1 MPVICTTKPKFCSEH
16 LVRFAGGEGV
26 VRGAN
31 WEFGRWTYVVE
42 MALGIEP
49 EFSRIGPEAMVLLD
63 EADLYSL
70 HIS

>member
-1 MPVICTTKPKFCSEH
+1 MPVICTLKPKFRSGH

-31 WEFGRWTYVVE
+31 WELGRWTYVVE

-49 EFSRIGPEAMVLLD
+49 EFGRIGPEAMILLD
-63 EADLYSL
+63 EADLYA
-70 HIS
+70 I